1 MRETQR
7 RVVAPSSFWRLAVDS
22 RKARFCSG
30 NGSSGPLVSLF
41 VDNLPEYMK
50 ARNLFMLLNKFVKV
64 VDVFIPWKRRV
75 VSNSRFGFVKVKGYS
90 AADNLIK
97 RVNGLWVMDQL
108 LVVKEAFG
116 VAQSV
121 AKGRVSLGHRNHNQQ
136 TPADSPKPERG
147 YVAQRFWER
156 RSYVDVLKGM
166 VNGGSRPPSLDVDI
180 KEDRTSWLYCSLLGA
195 LAEDKDELAF
205 KEEEAR
211 ETALTGEV
219 ALRSWF
225 QWLRSWSNKGQ
236 PGVLRDAWLK
246 CTRLPHQVWSQTNLA
261 QIRTLWGDVIAVE
274 HVIKMMAMAFG
285 WVKVC
290 TSALQPISQDVKF
303 IYNGGSSW
311 VHVSEESVFN
321 PEQWVIGSSRG
332 LQNYTMNGGTGR
344 WQHGVANAGMTS
356 QRSFVYES
364 RLSVGPTGI
373 AGISKGDD
381 ILAAGI
387 GPKGR
392 ETFGGKEADVGDVGD
407 DTNTILNSNMPIKG
421 SHAIVPF
428 APSQILAPDQCHL
441 VVDLGRAFGPI
452 PVIKNSHVTTLPWE
466 GHVVLDAMAL
476 GQGTQ
481 EPIEV
486 GSLVESLC
494 VICGNHRGRGGG
506 FKKKNQRV
514 LVRAAVA
521 AMAGDQTSQLMQE
534 HQELLHETR
543 SAWDLGKNLGL
554 QASTSD
560 AEVIQ
565 RIFEMKTEL
574 LSNLLDQLR
583 TSGVQSLH
591 DYHDKVLWAA
601 ESHGIFTVHSM
612 YNHFSS
618 NVGLEDPCLSVIWS
632 SIAPP
637 RAKFFCWLAWQRR
650 RMKMLIIYF
659 CIVIVCGY
667 CGPDVYTGGALMG
680 SFPAR
685 AAGTGKVQGPLVCHS
700 KLGHLVTKVGR
711 SYSIN
716 YIVWHLKDLLD
727 GGSKGHSFD
736 WMLFFGQNFHGLSC
750 GLCIFDFRAV
760 SDLLLSFGSDR
771 FFLFLKAVKFMPC
784 EFVHNLGRGVFD
796 LVSGLFG
803 LGLILPSFWQIR

>member
-7 RVVAPSSFWRLAVDS
+7 RVVAPPSFWRLVVDS
-22 RKARFCSG
+22 RKARFRSG

-41 VDNLPEYMK
+41 VDNLPEYMT

-90 AADNLIK
+90 TADNLIK

-136 TPADSPKPERG
+136 TPADSPNPERG

-156 RSYVDVLKGM
+156 RSYVDVLKGTG
-166 VNGGSRPPSLDVDI
+166 NGGSRPPSLDVDI

-205 KEEEAR
+205 KEEFLRIRPLSFQLTECGGRLLFLTFPDRDAR

-225 QWLRSWSNKGQ
+225 QWLRPWSNKGQ

-246 CTRLPHQVWSQTNLA
+246 CTGLPHQVWSQTNLA
-261 QIRTLWGDVIAVE
+261 QIGTLWGDVIAVE

-285 WVKVC
+285 WVKVR
-290 TSALQPISQDVKF
+290 TSALQPISQDVKL

-311 VHVSEESVFN
+311 VHVSEESGFN

-332 LQNYTMNGGTGR
+332 LQNYTVNGGTDR
-344 WQHGVANAGMTS
+344 WQHGEANPGMTS

-392 ETFGGKEADVGDVGD
+392 ETFGGKEADVGD
-407 DTNTILNSNMPIKG
+407 DTNTILNSNMPITG

-428 APSQILAPDQCHL
+428 APSQSLAPDQCHL
-441 VVDLGRAFGPI
+441 VVDFGRAFGPI

-486 GSLVESLC
+486 GSPVESLC
-494 VICGNHRGRGGG
+494 VICGNHRGR
-506 FKKKNQRV
+506 
-514 LVRAAVA
+514 
-521 AMAGDQTSQLMQE
+521 S
-534 HQELLHETR
+534 
-543 SAWDLGKNLGL
+543 
-554 QASTSD
+554 
-560 AEVIQ
+560 
-565 RIFEMKTEL
+565 
-574 LSNLLDQLR
+574 
-583 TSGVQSLH
+583 
-591 DYHDKVLWAA
+591 
-601 ESHGIFTVHSM
+601 
-612 YNHFSS
+612 
-618 NVGLEDPCLSVIWS
+618 
-632 SIAPP
+632 
-637 RAKFFCWLAWQRR
+637 
-650 RMKMLIIYF
+650 
-659 CIVIVCGY
+659 
-667 CGPDVYTGGALMG
+667 
-680 SFPAR
+680 
-685 AAGTGKVQGPLVCHS
+685 
-700 KLGHLVTKVGR
+700 
-711 SYSIN
+711 
-716 YIVWHLKDLLD
+716 
-727 GGSKGHSFD
+727 
-736 WMLFFGQNFHGLSC
+736 
-750 GLCIFDFRAV
+750 
-760 SDLLLSFGSDR
+760 
-771 FFLFLKAVKFMPC
+771 
-784 EFVHNLGRGVFD
+784 
-796 LVSGLFG
+796 
-803 LGLILPSFWQIR
+803 